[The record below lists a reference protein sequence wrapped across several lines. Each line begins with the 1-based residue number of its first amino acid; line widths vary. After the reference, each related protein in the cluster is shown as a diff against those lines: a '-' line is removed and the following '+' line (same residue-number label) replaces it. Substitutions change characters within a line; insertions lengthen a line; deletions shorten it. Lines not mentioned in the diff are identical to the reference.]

1 MRRSGTAIY
10 WVSVVL
16 GVVTVV
22 LVIANFA
29 LLSNN
34 QAIQAQVNQ
43 RQQFINQ
50 SAQLSRVSDLLIRTL
65 ASEAVSKNDDKV
77 RDMLAAQGV
86 QLQVTPAPAPGTAA
100 SGSAPP
106 AAASGKK

>member
-1 MRRSGTAIY
+1 MRKSGSAMY

-16 GVVTVV
+16 GALTVV
-22 LVIANFA
+22 LVLVNFV

-34 QAIQAQVNQ
+34 QVIQAHVNQ

-50 SAQLSRVSDLLIRTL
+50 SAQLSRVSDLLIRSL

-77 RDMLAAQGV
+77 RDMLAVQGV
-86 QLQVTPAPAPGTAA
+86 TLQVTPAPAAA
-100 SGSAPP
+100 PSPAP
-106 AAASGKK
+106 ASGKK

>member
-1 MRRSGTAIY
+1 MRNGGAAMY

-16 GVVTVV
+16 GALTVV
-22 LVIANFA
+22 LVIVNFG

-34 QAIQAQVNQ
+34 QVLQAQVNQ

-50 SAQLSRVSDLLIRTL
+50 SAQLSRVSDLLIRSL
-65 ASEAVSKNDDKV
+65 ASGAVSKNDDKV

-86 QLQVTPAPAPGTAA
+86 TLQVAPA
-100 SGSAPP
+100 SG
-106 AAASGKK
+106 AAASGATPPASGTGKK